1 MNKSKFSE
9 KLLAGFLVLIC
20 FLSLIL
26 VPSAGSISENAGPE
40 THQMCIRDRRNTV
53 SRGRNCRHNG
63 RG

>member
-40 THQMCIRDRRNTV
+40 THRELFAKAARFVPGSTTMR
-53 SRGRNCRHNG
+53 SR
-63 RG
+63 

>member
-9 KLLAGFLVLIC
+9 KLLTGFLVLIC

-40 THQMCIRDRRNTV
+40 THRELFGQSRTV
-53 SRGRNCRHNG
+53 RALSLIHI
-63 RG
+63 